1 MLTTLA
7 TSASLDADGDLDAG
21 ELVEEAGAVLA
32 YCGVGLAMLLLGFV
46 LIDLLTPG
54 KLRDLIWVERNHN
67 AAVLVSTGFL
77 AQGLIVVAAIYAS
90 SDALA
95 DGLVTTVV
103 YSLIGLVVSAVAFLL
118 VDLLIPGDV
127 RHALVHE
134 TPHPA
139 SWVLGVLR
147 IVVSGIIAL
156 AIV

>member
-1 MLTTLA
+1 MMI
-7 TSASLDADGDLDAG
+7 GDIDVG
-21 ELVEEAGAVLA
+21 ELAEEAGVVLA

-46 LIDLLTPG
+46 LIDVLTPG
-54 KLRDLIWVERNHN
+54 RLRDLIFVERNHN

-90 SDALA
+90 ADDVA
-95 DGLVTTVV
+95 DGLAGTVV
-103 YSLIGLVVSAVAFLL
+103 YSLIGLVVSTLVFLL
-118 VDLLIPGDV
+118 VDLLIPGRV
-127 RHALVHE
+127 RHDLVHD
-134 TPHPA
+134 TPNPA